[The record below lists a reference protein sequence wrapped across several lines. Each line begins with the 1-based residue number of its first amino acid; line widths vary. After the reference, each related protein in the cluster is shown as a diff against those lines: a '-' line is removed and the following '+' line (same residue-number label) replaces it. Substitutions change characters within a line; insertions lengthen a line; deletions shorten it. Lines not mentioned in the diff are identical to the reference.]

1 MAAEERRFT
10 SCSYQ
15 RCPPLRSRL
24 SLKYHY
30 AGILSLGRHLRILS
44 FLCRAPLVHLT
55 CRKPTRQTDSVAS
68 GPDSGRSVKEHIL
81 NFVRAIAALASVS
94 PLFAQY
100 GGPAILARGQA
111 PAAMAASQI
120 DFRPY
125 ATVSGVYDS
134 GLNGVAVDATGTP
147 VNDASL
153 GVSVSL
159 GVSGLHSWKHTKI
172 GLFYSG
178 AFSHYAKTFYDGV
191 TSQNLQLSISHQLSR
206 HTALTFNNNAGLYG
220 SNRTAPS
227 LPQTVEFDP
236 SLTYVPT
243 NDFFD
248 NRTIALSSQGSISMQ
263 RSTRTSVSFGGD
275 GFLVRRRSSAL
286 FGVTGVGAHGD
297 IQYRSS
303 RRSTVGAMYSY
314 MHYAFKGIYSGTDS
328 HTVAATYS
336 LLLSRSMQLS
346 AIGGIAKYENVFVQ
360 TVAIDPA
367 IAALI
372 GVSTAQRVS
381 YESNII
387 PNIAFRLSKIV
398 PSGTVFLYASHGLTP
413 GNGLFL
419 TSTSTTAGVG
429 YNYTGARHW
438 AISTGA
444 TYNRSISVGN
454 VLGEYSSY
462 AANLSVSRQVA
473 RATHAVLS
481 FNARKYASGDFQNYN
496 KLAYGVRLGL
506 SFSPGEIPLRLW

>member
-1 MAAEERRFT
+1 M
-10 SCSYQ
+10 
-15 RCPPLRSRL
+15 
-24 SLKYHY
+24 
-30 AGILSLGRHLRILS
+30 
-44 FLCRAPLVHLT
+44 
-55 CRKPTRQTDSVAS
+55 
-68 GPDSGRSVKEHIL
+68 
-81 NFVRAIAALASVS
+81 NFARGIAALVSVS

-111 PAAMAASQI
+111 PAAMEASQI

-134 GLNGVAVDATGTP
+134 GLNGVAVDSQGALI
-147 VNDASL
+147 NDASF
-153 GVSVSL
+153 GVSVGL

-172 GLFYSG
+172 GLSYSG

-191 TSQNLQLSISHQLSR
+191 TSQNLQLSITHQLSR
-206 HTALTFNNNAGLYG
+206 HATLSFNNAAALYG

-236 SLTYVPT
+236 TTLYVPT

-248 NRTIALSSQGSISMQ
+248 NRTISFSSQGNISIQ
-263 RSTRTSVSFGGD
+263 RSTRTSVSVGGD

-297 IQYRSS
+297 IQYRAS
-303 RRSTVGAMYSY
+303 RRSTVGVMYSF
-314 MHYAFKGIYSGTDS
+314 MHYAFKGIASGTDS
-328 HTVAATYS
+328 HTVGATYS
-336 LLLSRSMQLS
+336 LTLSRSLQLS
-346 AIGGIAKYENVFVQ
+346 GIGGITRYENVFVQ

-372 GVSTAQRVS
+372 GITSAQQRS
-381 YESNII
+381 YQAKII
-387 PNIAFRLSKIV
+387 PNIAFRLSKVV
-398 PSGTVFLYASHGLTP
+398 PSGTVFLYGMHGLNP

-419 TSTSTTAGVG
+419 TSTSTTAGAG
-429 YNYTGARHW
+429 YNYSGIRHW
-438 AISTGA
+438 SISAGA

-454 VLGEYSSY
+454 LLGDYSSY
-462 AANLSVSRQVA
+462 ATNLSVSRQVA
-473 RATHAVLS
+473 RATHAVFS
-481 FNARKYASGDFQNYN
+481 FNARKYASSDFQNYN
-496 KLAYGVRLGL
+496 KWSYGVRLGL